1 MSTRMDGI
9 FQQDLFS
16 GTMRMDVVIGKED
29 PYRILAEKLPW
40 IEMGNTANRHR
51 ALRVDIENGRPLN
64 LRLHL
69 GALTAQGMNGWT
81 DRETEQM
88 IAYHAGVR
96 LLCGL
101 SQSSET
107 IVHTCIVEFRHQ
119 VGSEGMR
126 ELNGIVVRWAKETGF
141 TDAKLCSSDTTV
153 QEAPIAYPTEVG
165 HLKRISEKLQ
175 LIGTRMKQGLKENLK
190 PLSEKVGKVFS
201 QIRLFTRGKTQKAI
215 EKKKRLTRKL
225 HSLVRQMLYQ
235 VENGSQELSVKSRAQ
250 YQEELIR
257 YRLML
262 TQIWQWMRTGFHP
275 RGKLLS
281 LWHTEARAITR
292 SKAGKATEF
301 GRRWIISRLTGGY
314 LIGAPCAVGAD
325 NDLKIIPEVLADF
338 ETVMGESP
346 EMMVYDRGADST
358 PNHGSL
364 KDSGVKHDAIFRK
377 GRNSLKDLSPRLM
390 AKARRERPLSE
401 AGIATIKCPR
411 YGFTKPRAKSVE
423 SCILKGHLAI
433 FGANLTHLAKDL
445 AGAAS

>member
-1 MSTRMDGI
+1 MDGI

-16 GTMRMDVVIGKED
+16 GTMRMDVVIAEED

-40 IEMGNTANRHR
+40 IEMGNAANRHR
-51 ALRVDIENGRPLN
+51 SLRIDIENGRPLN

-69 GALTAQGMNGWT
+69 GALIAQGMHGWT

-101 SQSSET
+101 SQSSER
-107 IVHTCIVEFRHQ
+107 IDHTCLADFRQQ
-119 VGSEGMR
+119 VGPEGLK
-126 ELNGIVVRWAKETGF
+126 EVNGILVRSAKETGF
-141 TDAKLCSSDTTV
+141 TDAKLCSADTTC

-165 HLKRISEKLQ
+165 HLKRISQKLA

-190 PLSEKVGKVFS
+190 TLSEKVGKVFS
-201 QIRLFTRGKTQKAI
+201 QIRLFTRGKTQKVI
-215 EKKKRLTRKL
+215 EKKKRLTVKL
-225 HSLVRQMLYQ
+225 HSLVRHMLYQ
-235 VENGSQELSVKSRAQ
+235 VEKGSEELSAKSRAQ
-250 YQEELIR
+250 YEEELIR

-275 RGKLLS
+275 KGKLLS

-314 LIGAPCAVGAD
+314 LIGVPCAVGAD
-325 NDLKIIPEVLADF
+325 NDLKIIPEVITDF
-338 ETVMGESP
+338 KTVMGESP

-364 KDSGVKHDAIFRK
+364 KDFGVKYDAIFRK
-377 GRNSLKDLSPRLM
+377 GRSSLKDLSPQLM

-401 AGIATIKCPR
+401 AGIATIKCHR

-433 FGANLTHLAKDL
+433 FGANLTHFAKDL
-445 AGAAS
+445 AGAVS